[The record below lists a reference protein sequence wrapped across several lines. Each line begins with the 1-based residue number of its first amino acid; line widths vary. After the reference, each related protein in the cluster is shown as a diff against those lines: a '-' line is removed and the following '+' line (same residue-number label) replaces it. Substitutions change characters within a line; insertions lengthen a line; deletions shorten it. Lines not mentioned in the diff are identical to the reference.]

1 MTTDQND
8 WYRVLSLARSN
19 AAQDLR
25 ISNEILEIS
34 DGLVAAVQAGN
45 LTEDQASQIS
55 QQLIEKALE
64 LAENSKEINFAI
76 TKLVGAI

>member
-1 MTTDQND
+1 MTDQND

-19 AAQDLR
+19 AAKDLT
-25 ISNEILEIS
+25 ISNSILDIS
-34 DGLVAAVQAGN
+34 DALVAAQKDGN
-45 LTEDQASQIS
+45 LTEQEVSEIS
-55 QQLIEKALE
+55 NQLIQKALD